1 MHNTSSPQV
10 DEESGEV
17 SVTEPRKLR
26 GIGLVDFPAEQL
38 KAAIQAGVP
47 ITCVQ
52 VGPGCA
58 LQYPARREGIA
69 VPGQRTP
76 IARH

>member
-1 MHNTSSPQV
+1 M
-10 DEESGEV
+10 

-52 VGPGCA
+52 VGGSCAPRYPG
-58 LQYPARREGIA
+58 PR
-69 VPGQRTP
+69 
-76 IARH
+76 